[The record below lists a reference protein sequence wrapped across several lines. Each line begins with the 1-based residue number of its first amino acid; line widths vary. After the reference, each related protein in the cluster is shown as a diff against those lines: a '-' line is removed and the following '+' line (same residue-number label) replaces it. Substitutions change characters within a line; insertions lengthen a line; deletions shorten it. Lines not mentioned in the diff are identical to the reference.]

1 MAQPL
6 NDEQI
11 QARIEALEQEERQLR
26 ADERQA
32 ANVEGGARIAADAE
46 RLEAVRI
53 ELDRLWD
60 YLRQRR
66 ALRDAGQD
74 PDGATMRDAR
84 TVERYL
90 G

>member
-1 MAQPL
+1 MD
-6 NDEQI
+6 DEQV
-11 QARIEALEQEERQLR
+11 QARIEELEREEQRLR
-26 ADERQA
+26 SDERA
-32 ANVEGGARIAADAE
+32 AADTAATDRVAADAR
-46 RLEAVRI
+46 RLEEVRV

-74 PDGATMRDAR
+74 PDEAQMRDAG
-84 TVERYL
+84 TVERYR

>member
-1 MAQPL
+1 MSESL
-6 NDEQI
+6 SDEQV
-11 QARIEALEQEERQLR
+11 QERIDALEQEEQRLR
-26 ADERQA
+26 DDERA
-32 ANVEGGARIAADAE
+32 AADAARADQVNADAG
-46 RLEAVRI
+46 RLEEIRV

-66 ALRDAGQD
+66 ALRDAGQN
-74 PDGATMRDAR
+74 PDAARMRAAD

>member
-1 MAQPL
+1 M
-6 NDEQI
+6 NDEEV
-11 QARIEALEQEERQLR
+11 QARIDELEAEEGRLRSDESQAASVEERDRL
-26 ADERQA
+26 
-32 ANVEGGARIAADAE
+32 AADAK
-46 RLEAVRI
+46 RLEAVRL

-74 PDGATMRDAR
+74 PDGATMRDAG
-84 TVERYL
+84 TVEDYL

>member
-1 MAQPL
+1 MTPPM
-6 NDEQI
+6 NDEQV
-11 QARIEALEQEERQLR
+11 QARIEELEREEQRLR
-26 ADERQA
+26 SDEQA
-32 ANVEGGARIAADAE
+32 AADTAHDEQVAADAR
-46 RLEAVRI
+46 RLEELRV

-74 PDGATMRDAR
+74 PDDAQMRDAG
-84 TVERYL
+84 TVERYR

>member
-1 MAQPL
+1 MSKPL
-6 NDEQI
+6 DDEQV
-11 QARIEALEQEERQLR
+11 QARIEELEHEERGLR
-26 ADERQA
+26 GDEREAAGADEDNRVA
-32 ANVEGGARIAADAE
+32 VDAE

-66 ALRDAGQD
+66 ALRDAGKD
-74 PDGATMRDAR
+74 PDGAQMRDAG

>member
-1 MAQPL
+1 MAERMS
-6 NDEQI
+6 DEQV
-11 QARIEALEQEERQLR
+11 QARIEKLEAEERALR
-26 ADERQA
+26 HDESEA
-32 ANVEGGARIAADAE
+32 GATGGERVAADAE
-46 RLEAVRI
+46 RLEALRV

-66 ALRDAGQD
+66 ALRDAGRD
-74 PDGATMRDAR
+74 PDEAELRDAG

>member
-1 MAQPL
+1 MSKPL
-6 NDEQI
+6 DDEQV
-11 QARIEALEQEERQLR
+11 QARIEQLEQEERRLR
-26 ADERQA
+26 SDERA
-32 ANVEGGARIAADAE
+32 AAEVEEGDRVAADAQ
-46 RLEAVRI
+46 RLQALRV
-53 ELDRLWD
+53 ELDQLWD

-74 PDGATMRDAR
+74 PDGARMRDAG

>member
-1 MAQPL
+1 MSSPL
-6 NDEQI
+6 DDEQV
-11 QARIEALEQEERQLR
+11 QARIEELEQEERRLR
-26 ADERQA
+26 RDEGEA
-32 ANVEGGARIAADAE
+32 AVVERRERVASDAV

-74 PDGATMRDAR
+74 PDGAQMRDAG

>member
-32 ANVEGGARIAADAE
+32 ANVDGGARIAADAE

-74 PDGATMRDAR
+74 PDGATMRDAG

>member
-1 MAQPL
+1 MAKPL
-6 NDEQI
+6 SDDQV
-11 QARIEALEQEERQLR
+11 QARIEELEEEERRLR
-26 ADERQA
+26 RDEERA
-32 ANVEGGARIAADAE
+32 AEAEGDERIAADAK
-46 RLEAVRI
+46 RLEAVRV

-66 ALRDAGQD
+66 ALRDAGRN
-74 PDGATMRDAR
+74 PDDAQMRDAG

>member
-1 MAQPL
+1 M
-6 NDEQI
+6 NDEQL
-11 QARIEALEQEERQLR
+11 QARIEELEQEERRLR
-26 ADERQA
+26 SDESEA
-32 ANVEGGARIAADAE
+32 AQHDGGDRVAAYAGRHE
-46 RLEAVRI
+46 VVRV

-66 ALRDAGQD
+66 ALRDARRD
-74 PDGATMRDAR
+74 PDDAAIRDAD

>member
-1 MAQPL
+1 VPT
-6 NDEQI
+6 DEQV
-11 QARIEALEQEERQLR
+11 QARIEELEREERELR
-26 ADERQA
+26 RDEGEAAEADRDDR
-32 ANVEGGARIAADAE
+32 VAADAQ
-46 RLEAVRI
+46 RLEALRV

-66 ALRDAGQD
+66 ARRDSGQD
-74 PDGATMRDAR
+74 PDGATMRDAG

>member
-1 MAQPL
+1 MATPM
-6 NDEQI
+6 NDEQV
-11 QARIEALEQEERQLR
+11 QARIEQLEEEERRLR
-26 ADERQA
+26 SDESEA
-32 ANVEGGARIAADAE
+32 AQHDGAGRVAADAE
-46 RLEAVRI
+46 RLAQVRV

-66 ALRDAGQD
+66 AQRDAGRN
-74 PDGATMRDAR
+74 PDEAAIRDAD